1 MKELTILYPVLAHIV
16 LVLGLYILLGLRKSA
31 EVKSKSVDLKKASL
45 DNKAWPS
52 SVVQVSN
59 NIASQFESPMLFY
72 TLCFITYL
80 TGSFDIL
87 AISLAWSY
95 VALRY
100 FHSYIHTGSYFV
112 TQNRICWSL

>member
-1 MKELTILYPVLAHIV
+1 
-16 LVLGLYILLGLRKSA
+16 ILLGLRKSA

-100 FHSYIHTGSYFV
+100 FHSYIHTGSNFV
-112 TQNRICWSL
+112 PYRYRAFVLSLLIIIALVVQVVFQMANHF